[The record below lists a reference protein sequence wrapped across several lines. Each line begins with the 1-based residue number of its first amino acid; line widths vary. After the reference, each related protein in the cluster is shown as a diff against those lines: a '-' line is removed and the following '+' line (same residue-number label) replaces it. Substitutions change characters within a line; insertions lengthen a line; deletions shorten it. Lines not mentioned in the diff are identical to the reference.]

1 MSVFSTKAEKVFILA
16 FFFIALGVPLF
27 FNENTF
33 YVNKISTMLILSI
46 FVMSLDYLVGKT
58 GLISLGHAMF
68 YGLGG
73 YLFAIMVPE
82 YEEVNFWILFKSK
95 SLKSIR
101 SNTFSHTC
109 TLTPL

>member
-58 GLISLGHAMF
+58 GLISLGHAMLF
-68 YGLGG
+68 GDLEKSWEDRSELCIQTRGCWWPGFARRGG
-73 YLFAIMVPE
+73 AAGAAA
-82 YEEVNFWILFKSK
+82 
-95 SLKSIR
+95 R
-101 SNTFSHTC
+101 S
-109 TLTPL
+109 

>member
-46 FVMSLDYLVGKT
+46 FVMFVEAFRFLSNRLML
-58 GLISLGHAMF
+58 A
-68 YGLGG
+68 
-73 YLFAIMVPE
+73 
-82 YEEVNFWILFKSK
+82 KSTDV
-95 SLKSIR
+95 SVACAQI
-101 SNTFSHTC
+101 
-109 TLTPL
+109 